1 MVFGWDQKLVLVQH
15 NIRCKVQILP
25 AQAWQNASGQKRL
38 HQAEALS
45 IKPLNTAYNS
55 SQVIFSKFYC
65 AYDVLSGCIKIY
77 QEPLVIMKDLP
88 FSSLTRHVKTK
99 LYVFSRVPNSEEKV
113 TNPTSRTAEFSISGQ
128 SGFYAFIQ
136 HRSMG
141 YHWYDNRSDTS
152 LHVLDVTA
160 QIETVPLIMIKHRPK
175 PR

>member
-1 MVFGWDQKLVLVQH
+1 MSF
-15 NIRCKVQILP
+15 
-25 AQAWQNASGQKRL
+25 
-38 HQAEALS
+38 
-45 IKPLNTAYNS
+45 KPLNTAYNS

-128 SGFYAFIQ
+128 SGFYTIHLHSIDLWIIIGTTTEVTLHFMFLKLQ
-136 HRSMG
+136 HKLKLCHLLHHDQTSPKTQMMIAIIVMG
-141 YHWYDNRSDTS
+141 
-152 LHVLDVTA
+152 
-160 QIETVPLIMIKHRPK
+160 TV
-175 PR
+175 